1 MSWLS
6 VLECPLDVK
15 EVTGPPFTM
24 SRNTTLSPIFS
35 QDQERE
41 REAAVVVKISLSHAA
56 SWGVLGGLSSST
68 DLTMAFVYLLP
79 RLRHIRYRLIFP
91 KQRRFLYYMIR
102 QWPRHCRHNDRTGKQ
117 QFH

>member
-56 SWGVLGGLSSST
+56 S
-68 DLTMAFVYLLP
+68 
-79 RLRHIRYRLIFP
+79 
-91 KQRRFLYYMIR
+91 
-102 QWPRHCRHNDRTGKQ
+102 
-117 QFH
+117 

>member
-1 MSWLS
+1 
-6 VLECPLDVK
+6 
-15 EVTGPPFTM
+15 M

-68 DLTMAFVYLLP
+68 DLTMVCGTY
-79 RLRHIRYRLIFP
+79 
-91 KQRRFLYYMIR
+91 
-102 QWPRHCRHNDRTGKQ
+102 G
-117 QFH
+117 

>member
-41 REAAVVVKISLSHAA
+41 REAVVVVKISLSHAA
-56 SWGVLGGLSSST
+56 SWECL
-68 DLTMAFVYLLP
+68 DDCLP
-79 RLRHIRYRLIFP
+79 QPIL
-91 KQRRFLYYMIR
+91 
-102 QWPRHCRHNDRTGKQ
+102 QWPSCTSSPVCGTYVTD
-117 QFH
+117 